1 MEGVLTSGLVFR
13 LSVLFAVSAGSAGFV
28 LTVIAWQLF
37 KGAPFGRVLAILIPF
52 MAAFTI
58 YHALLLAAPTLPLLA
73 LIIESLAFALVV
85 VFVGFM
91 VRLHY
96 RRLRKPQNEVPS
108 Q

>member
-1 MEGVLTSGLVFR
+1 MAGFVFR
-13 LSVLFAVSAGSAGFV
+13 LSVILAVSTGSAGFV
-28 LTVIAWQLF
+28 LTVFAWHLF
-37 KGAPFGRVLAILIPF
+37 KGAPFGRIVALLIPF

-58 YHALLLAAPTLPLLA
+58 YHALLLVAPNLPLLA
-73 LIIESLAFALVV
+73 LTIESFAFALIV

-96 RRLRKPQNEVPS
+96 QRLRTPQNEVPS